1 MERESLNF
9 YMQQADPKAL
19 SEICQSVERCAAVAL
34 LQEPTVQT
42 LLVPVADPVT
52 GGSFYSGEVLVTSAI
67 AQVGTGKG
75 WAMVLDEN
83 PELAAKIAIL
93 DAAFAAGV
101 EREAVVALMEHGKKR
116 YEQKARELAG
126 QVEATRVSFDL
137 M

>member
-1 MERESLNF
+1 M
-9 YMQQADPKAL
+9 
-19 SEICQSVERCAAVAL
+19 AL
-34 LQEPTVQT
+34 LQEPTIQT
-42 LLVPVADPVT
+42 LLVPVADPVRRQLLLRR
-52 GGSFYSGEVLVTSAI
+52 GPGDNCHRPGRD
-67 AQVGTGKG
+67 GKG

-93 DAAFAAGV
+93 DAAFAAGI